1 MNELLKITLEALL
14 VMIVTIIP
22 VATKYLVNFVNVKIN
37 SMKQTTQNVSE
48 EKILNSIE
56 QLVLDSVNYV
66 SQTFVDTLKKSGDF
80 NGENQKIAL
89 TMALDNI
96 KESLS
101 EEAKEFIMSNYGDIT
116 SWLTTKIES
125 TIKLNKN

>member
-1 MNELLKITLEALL
+1 
-14 VMIVTIIP
+14 
-22 VATKYLVNFVNVKIN
+22 
-37 SMKQTTQNVSE
+37 MKQTTQNVSE
-48 EKILNSIE
+48 KKILSSIE
-56 QLVLDSVNYV
+56 QLVSDSVNYV
-66 SQTFVDTLKKSGDF
+66 SQTFVDALKKSGDF

-101 EEAKEFIMSNYGDIT
+101 EEAKEFIMSNYGDMT